1 MKSLEDNDVYLYQ
14 NIGEIHPNET
24 FSELRENSKDNMLAL
39 MKQTEGIEL
48 AICICMC
55 KEDKKTLKNT
65 LAAVEQNIENL
76 VALEGIDPD
85 KIGVF
90 VMVDGIQKIDK
101 SIVDFFEEL

>member
-1 MKSLEDNDVYLYQ
+1 
-14 NIGEIHPNET
+14 
-24 FSELRENSKDNMLAL
+24 MLAL
-39 MKQTEGIEL
+39 MKQAEGIEL

-55 KEDKKTLKNT
+55 KEDKKTLKST

-101 SIVDFFEEL
+101 SIVDFF